1 MVDVQ
6 RTSSS
11 APRSSASSRAGG
23 GVALHLHY
31 DRIKIEPPL
40 DDSFYGA
47 AAGVGES
54 LASLYSAHPSLG
66 PHGTAAVHSRDHSA
80 IISEEEGD
88 EEDDGEELF
97 ASYSPCPLQ
106 QPIPELTLR
115 PTAWEYY
122 YPQSTEPA
130 ASSSSSASSD
140 PSLARAK
147 LPSVADPASKLRS
160 SVAPATS
167 RSMRPGVKRPL
178 ESVASPTVS
187 IASSML
193 AMRNNDETARPMKQQ
208 PNEVST
214 PKQELDGP
222 ANKKTKVSRERQLK
236 INAASRRCR
245 KKQKV
250 RGLVLLLPLLLVE
263 TLMWL
268 WLSRSWSCSSCAR
281 TWSSS
286 KARSETK

>member
-6 RTSSS
+6 RTGNS
-11 APRSSASSRAGG
+11 APRGSASSRARGS
-23 GVALHLHY
+23 VALHLNY
-31 DRIKIEPPL
+31 DHIKIEAPL

-47 AAGVGES
+47 GAGVGGGP
-54 LASLYSAHPSLG
+54 ASLYSAHPSLG
-66 PHGTAAVHSRDHSA
+66 LHGTAPVHSRDHSA

-88 EEDDGEELF
+88 EDDDGEELF

-122 YPQSTEPA
+122 YPQTTDPSA
-130 ASSSSSASSD
+130 SISSSTSSTASD
-140 PSLARAK
+140 PLLARAK

-193 AMRNNDETARPMKQQ
+193 AMRNNDDTERPMKQQ
-208 PNEVST
+208 PSPSNEVST
-214 PKQELDGP
+214 PKQEIGGP

-250 RGLVLLLPLLLVE
+250 RPCAVAALAFPDAHVALVLP
-263 TLMWL
+263 
-268 WLSRSWSCSSCAR
+268 
-281 TWSSS
+281 
-286 KARSETK
+286 